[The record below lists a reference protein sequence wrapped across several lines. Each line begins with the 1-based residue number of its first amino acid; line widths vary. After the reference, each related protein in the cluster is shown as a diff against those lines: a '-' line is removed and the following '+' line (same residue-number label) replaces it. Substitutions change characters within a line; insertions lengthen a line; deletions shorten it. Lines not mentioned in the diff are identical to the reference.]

1 MEIAERE
8 HALGKFRRRELSGAG
23 EGRHGLVIEQTVGE
37 SIELRRLD
45 PLFLAIELYERDAL
59 EEFQGI
65 VSGIIVRGS
74 GSSSRM
80 TNHISGGRSRRPVRP
95 IRCKKELTVNGASI

>member
-1 MEIAERE
+1 MPC
-8 HALGKFRRRELSGAG
+8 KSF
-23 EGRHGLVIEQTVGE
+23 HGM
-37 SIELRRLD
+37 
-45 PLFLAIELYERDAL
+45 
-59 EEFQGI
+59 